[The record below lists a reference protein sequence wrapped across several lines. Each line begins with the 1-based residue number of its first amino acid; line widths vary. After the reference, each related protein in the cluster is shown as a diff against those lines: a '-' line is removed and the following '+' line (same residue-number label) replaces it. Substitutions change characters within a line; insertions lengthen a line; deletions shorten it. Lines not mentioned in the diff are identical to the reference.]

1 MRSQKTGTL
10 LRRGALWRF
19 VMTAAEG
26 KNPWMLAAA
35 GLIAGFIN
43 GLIGAG
49 GGVFIVRSAAK
60 LLPRDEKTTPRD
72 IYATALAVMLPISAV
87 SAISYARL
95 GVWHGEGA
103 AVFILPAVAGGIAG
117 ALLLDRLNT
126 GLLRLIFSA
135 VAVYSGLTMLMRSLG

>member
-1 MRSQKTGTL
+1 MRSQKTGAL

-60 LLPRDEKTTPRD
+60 LL
-72 IYATALAVMLPISAV
+72 AVMLPISAV

-103 AVFILPAVAGGIAG
+103 AGFILPAVAGGIAG
-117 ALLLDRLNT
+117 ALLLDRLHT

-135 VAVYSGLTMLMRSLG
+135 VAVYSGMTMLMRSLG

>member
-1 MRSQKTGTL
+1 MRSQKTGAL

-35 GLIAGFIN
+35 

-103 AVFILPAVAGGIAG
+103 AGFILPAVAGGIAG
-117 ALLLDRLNT
+117 ALLLDRLHT

-135 VAVYSGLTMLMRSLG
+135 VAVYSGMTMLMRSLG

>member
-1 MRSQKTGTL
+1 MRSQKTGAL

-60 LLPRDEKTTPRD
+60 LPPRD

-117 ALLLDRLNT
+117 ALLLDRLHT